1 MIPNRH
7 SMVIHGELTAKEVV
21 TGLGAHTWRTK
32 RVNTGESPE

>member
-7 SMVIHGELTAKEVV
+7 SLIIHDELAAKNVV
-21 TGLGAHTWRTK
+21 TGLGAHTWRAD